1 MKIVKTILPITL
13 LFIVLTGCGKKLF
26 GSIVGKGDNVIEI
39 RELTG
44 FNKIKMAMDGDVI
57 YVQDSA
63 YYVEISAQQNV
74 LEVLTT
80 EISAGELKIDF
91 RKWVR
96 RHKDITII
104 VHSPEI
110 RALTISGSGNISSQ
124 QPIATNDLDLR
135 ISGSGNI
142 SLYSVAT
149 PELDASISGSGNI
162 TLGGGSVNN
171 EKVTISGSGNI
182 DALEVES
189 NNSYAK
195 ISGSGSITVKVVQQ
209 LDATISGSGD
219 IRYRGQPIV
228 NTHISG
234 SGAVIHL

>member
-1 MKIVKTILPITL
+1 MKSMKTILPIAL
-13 LFIVLTGCGKKLF
+13 LFLVLTGCGKGLF
-26 GSIVGKGDNVIEI
+26 GSIVGKGDNVTEI

-44 FNKIKMAMDGDVI
+44 FNKIKLAMDGDVI

-63 YYVEISAQQNV
+63 YYVEITAQENV
-74 LEVLTT
+74 LDVLTT

-96 RHKDITII
+96 KHKDITIV
-104 VHSPEI
+104 VHCPDM
-110 RALTISGSGNISSQ
+110 RGMTISGSGNIDAQ
-124 QPIATNDLDLR
+124 QAINTNDMDLR

-142 SLYSVAT
+142 SLYALVT
-149 PELDASISGSGNI
+149 QELDASISGSGNI
-162 TLGGGSVNN
+162 TIGGGSANN
-171 EKVTISGSGNI
+171 EKATISGSGNI
-182 DALEVES
+182 DALDLQA
-189 NNSYAK
+189 NNCNAK

-219 IRYRGQPIV
+219 IRYAGQPIV

-234 SGAVIHL
+234 SGSVIHL

>member
-1 MKIVKTILPITL
+1 MKTLKTILPITL
-13 LFIVLTGCGKKLF
+13 LFVVLTGCGKKLF
-26 GSIVGKGDNVIEI
+26 GSIVGKGDNVTEI

-44 FNKIKMAMDGDVI
+44 FNKIKLAMDGDVI

-63 YYVEISAQQNV
+63 YYVEISAQENV

-104 VHSPEI
+104 VHCPEM
-110 RALTISGSGNISSQ
+110 RGMTISGSGNIDS
-124 QPIATNDLDLR
+124 PNAIASNDMDLR

-142 SLYSVAT
+142 SLYSVVT

-162 TLGGGSVNN
+162 TIGGGSANN

-182 DALEVES
+182 DVLGLEANS
-189 NNSYAK
+189 SYAK

-219 IRYRGQPIV
+219 IRYSGQPVV